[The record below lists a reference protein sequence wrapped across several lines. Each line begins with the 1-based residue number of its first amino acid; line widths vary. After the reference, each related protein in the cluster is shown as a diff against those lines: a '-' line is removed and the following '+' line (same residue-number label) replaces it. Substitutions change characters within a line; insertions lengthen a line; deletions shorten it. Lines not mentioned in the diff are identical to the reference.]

1 MPQLGAG
8 WSWNPP
14 TFLEDEV
21 VESTG
26 AVGGGHHT
34 GVKALHPLDEGLRTI
49 PKARRCGFQ
58 GLITSLAPKLGYRN
72 HSCRSTHHSPGLGR
86 LIDTSKIGKGQRSSL
101 DPNIQT
107 HKSYQPV
114 YFNYLYFCTVP
125 QVKGFPDERL
135 PLDEN
140 ERGQ

>member
-14 TFLEDEV
+14 TFSADEV
-21 VESTG
+21 VESTR

-34 GVKALHPLDEGLRTI
+34 GVKALLPLDEGPRTI
-49 PKARRCGFQ
+49 PKARRCGLQ
-58 GLITSLAPKLGYRN
+58 GLLTSLAPQLGGYRN

-86 LIDTSKIGKGQRSSL
+86 LIDPGKMGKGQRSSL

-107 HKSYQPV
+107 SPACKPGRHWEPSQEA
-114 YFNYLYFCTVP
+114 LET
-125 QVKGFPDERL
+125 
-135 PLDEN
+135 
-140 ERGQ
+140 GQ

>member
-26 AVGGGHHT
+26 AVVGGHHT

-107 HKSYQPV
+107 S
-114 YFNYLYFCTVP
+114 
-125 QVKGFPDERL
+125 PDCKPGRHWEPFQGAL
-135 PLDEN
+135 ET
-140 ERGQ
+140 GQ